1 VSDRYLWDK
10 SGEPDPEVQRLEK
23 MLGAVAHGEAPL
35 QLPEEELTPAPVP
48 TPAPAVRPER
58 VVLRPPLWQAPRLA
72 WAAVL
77 LMVVVGLVWEFR
89 PYGWRVERLTG
100 TPRID
105 AVDIG
110 RAGRITRGQWLQT
123 DAVSGARLAVGR
135 IGVVDVGPGSRL
147 KVVADRGEHRLA
159 LERGRLEAYVI
170 ARPRQFV
177 VETPS
182 GTAVDLGCAYS
193 LEVDRAGAATLT
205 VVAGWVSFER
215 EGRETFVPAGARCV
229 TRVGKGPGIPYFTDA
244 ADRLK
249 NALALIDLAG
259 TDVPDSALAGALAA
273 TRREDAFTVWHLIER
288 TVGSDRVEVVD
299 RLAMLVTPPQGVTRE
314 GVLAGDPAMLERW
327 WNQLGFGAAA
337 DWRRWRD
344 AGPGPA
350 GTP

>member
-1 VSDRYLWDK
+1 MSDRYLWDK
-10 SGEPDPEVQRLEK
+10 SGEPDPEIQRLEK
-23 MLGAVAHGEAPL
+23 VLGPLAHGDAPL
-35 QLPEEELTPAPVP
+35 QLPEEPVAATSPGPVARPGWVTRTPPII
-48 TPAPAVRPER
+48 
-58 VVLRPPLWQAPRLA
+58 WQAPRLA
-72 WAAVL
+72 WAAVI
-77 LMVVVGLVWEFR
+77 LMVVVGLVWELR
-89 PYGWRVERLTG
+89 PYGWRVERLAG

-123 DAVSGARLAVGR
+123 DAVSGARVAVGR

-147 KVVADRGEHRLA
+147 RVLADRGSEHRLA
-159 LERGRLEAYVI
+159 LERGRLEAYIV

-182 GTAVDLGCAYS
+182 ATAVDLGCAYS
-193 LEVDRAGAATLT
+193 LDVDRAGAATLT

-229 TRVGKGPGIPYFTDA
+229 THVGRGPGIPYFTDA
-244 ADRLK
+244 APGLK

-259 TDVPDSALAGALAA
+259 ADVPDSALANALAA
-273 TRREDAFTVWHLIER
+273 TRIEDAFTIWHLIER
-288 TVGSDRVEVVD
+288 TTGPDRVEVVD
-299 RLAMLVTPPQGVTRE
+299 RLAMLVPPRHGVTRE
-314 GVLAGDPAMLERW
+314 GILSGDPAMLERW

-337 DWRRWRD
+337 DWRRWRN
-344 AGPGPA
+344 ATPGPT